1 MRKLEAGSLVTHRT
15 LGPGKVVAVEAT
27 ALHVFFPVQ
36 GTRYATKLRWP
47 AAGVFLSH
55 EEPEP
60 DALLEGLNSFALD
73 AASGRY
79 ALSTSFIGQD
89 EAVARY
95 LADHPGGFAPAGA
108 PAKGATRLD
117 RGQRWRAASAAWAET
132 LGGGKAAAL
141 LDDGKDAALVSRL
154 LRIAEIAAPVPGM
167 VDLETFADALQP
179 GAETR
184 EFLAA
189 LTGYLSV
196 PSPAR
201 ARFDRLCAAVHA
213 LGLPVEAAWPTVTFF
228 PFVAVPAR
236 QVLLLPRSACAGA
249 TCLGWDLRYAATPN
263 WATYTRLRDLSCR
276 LLERLAPSGAQDHV
290 DVEIFLHATGARRA
304 PTTARAARASRVT
317 PAVSAAKSRRQA
329 ARRAR

>member
-1 MRKLEAGSLVTHRT
+1 LRKIEAGSLVMHRT
-15 LGPGKVVAVEAT
+15 LGTGKVVAVEAT
-27 ALHVFFPVQ
+27 ALHVYFPVRE
-36 GTRYATKLRWP
+36 TRYAAKLRWP

-55 EEPEP
+55 DEPAP
-60 DALLEGLNSFALD
+60 DPLLEGLNSFALD
-73 AASGRY
+73 PASGRY

-89 EAVARY
+89 EAVARF
-95 LADHPGGFAPAGA
+95 LADHPAGFPPVEA
-108 PAKGATRLD
+108 PAKGASRLD
-117 RGQRWRAASAAWAET
+117 RRQRWRAASAAWAET

-154 LRIAEIAAPVPGM
+154 LRVAEIAAVVPGM
-167 VDLETFADALQP
+167 MDLESLADSLQP

-184 EFLAA
+184 EFLVA

-201 ARFDRLCAAVHA
+201 ARFDRLGAAVHA
-213 LGLPVEAAWPTVTFF
+213 LGLPAEAAWAAVTFF

-236 QVLLLPRSACAGA
+236 HVLLLPRSACAGA
-249 TCLGWDLRYAATPN
+249 SCLGWDLRYTATPN

-276 LLERLAPSGAQDHV
+276 LLERLAPSGAQDHA
-290 DVEIFLHATGARRA
+290 DVETFLHATGSRRA
-304 PTTARAARASRVT
+304 ATAARTPRV
-317 PAVSAAKSRRQA
+317 AVAASAAKARRPV